1 MKIRY
6 FDHFTKK
13 VIEVDVSVKVAH
25 YIEKERARQ
34 KEEREQQEKEP
45 ILSLDELIEKG
56 FQPYSLNSI
65 EREIIIREKERKYL
79 NSNEYKKFRA
89 DMKDEIKKKFNE
101 MPDMIKKVMF
111 LRFWKD
117 MSIGQIA
124 NALHISRSSA
134 QVYVQRGCG
143 YIKDF
148 LNKDIRKQKLKEK
161 RELEKLV
168 RKFLEEHGDN

>member
-1 MKIRY
+1 
-6 FDHFTKK
+6 
-13 VIEVDVSVKVAH
+13 
-25 YIEKERARQ
+25 
-34 KEEREQQEKEP
+34 
-45 ILSLDELIEKG
+45 
-56 FQPYSLNSI
+56 
-65 EREIIIREKERKYL
+65 
-79 NSNEYKKFRA
+79 
-89 DMKDEIKKKFNE
+89 

-134 QVYVQRGCG
+134 QVYVKRGCG

>member
-6 FDHFTKK
+6 YDHFTKK
-13 VIEVDVSVKVAH
+13 VIETDVSVKVAH

-34 KEEREQQEKEP
+34 KEEREQQKKEP
-45 ILSLDELIEKG
+45 VLSLDELMENG
-56 FQPYSLNSI
+56 YQPYSLTTI

-89 DMKDEIKKKFNE
+89 DMKEEIKKKFNE
-101 MPDMIKKVMF
+101 MPDYLKRVMF

-117 MSIGQIA
+117 MSISQIA
-124 NALHISRSSA
+124 SILHVSKGTA
-134 QVYVQRGCG
+134 QDYIRRGCV

-148 LNKDIRKQKLKEK
+148 LNKDLKKQKAKEK
-161 RELEKLV
+161 RDLERLV
-168 RKFLEEHGDN
+168 RKFLEEQKQ

>member
-1 MKIRY
+1 MKIKY
-6 FDHFTKK
+6 YDHFTKK
-13 VIEVDVSVKVAH
+13 VIEVNVSVKVAH

-34 KEEREQQEKEP
+34 KEEREQQENEP

-101 MPDMIKKVMF
+101 MPDYLKKVMF

-117 MSIGQIA
+117 MSISQIA
-124 NALHISRSSA
+124 NILHVSKGTA
-134 QVYVQRGCG
+134 QDYVQRGCV

-148 LNKDIRKQKLKEK
+148 LNKDIRKQNLKEK

-168 RKFLEEHGDN
+168 RKFWEEQQNN

>member
-13 VIEVDVSVKVAH
+13 VVETDVSVKVAH

-34 KEEREQQEKEP
+34 KEEREQQKKEP
-45 ILSLDELIEKG
+45 VLSLDERMENG
-56 FQPYSLNSI
+56 YQPYSLTTI

-89 DMKDEIKKKFNE
+89 DMKEEIKKKFNE
-101 MPDMIKKVMF
+101 MPDYLKRVMF

-117 MSIGQIA
+117 MSISQIA
-124 NALHISRSSA
+124 SILHVSKGTA
-134 QVYVQRGCG
+134 QDYVKRGCV
-143 YIKDF
+143 YIKEF
-148 LNKDIRKQKLKEK
+148 LNKDLKKQKAKEK
-161 RELEKLV
+161 RDLERLV
-168 RKFLEEHGDN
+168 RKFLEEQKQ

>member
-13 VIEVDVSVKVAH
+13 VIETDVSVKVAH

-34 KEEREQQEKEP
+34 KEEREQQKKEP
-45 ILSLDELIEKG
+45 VLSLDELMENG
-56 FQPYSLNSI
+56 YQPYSLTTI

-89 DMKDEIKKKFNE
+89 DMKEEIKSKFNE

-117 MSIGQIA
+117 ISIGQIA
-124 NALHISRSSA
+124 TALHITRSSA
-134 QVYVQRGCG
+134 QTYIQRGCG
-143 YIKDF
+143 FIKDF

-161 RELEKLV
+161 RELERLV
-168 RKFLEEHGDN
+168 KKFLDEHGNN

>member
-89 DMKDEIKKKFNE
+89 DMKEEIKKKFNE
-101 MPDMIKKVMF
+101 MSPMVRKAMY
-111 LRFWKD
+111 LRFWED
-117 MSIGQIA
+117 LSIGQIA
-124 NALHISRSSA
+124 SILHITRGA
-134 QVYVQRGCG
+134 TQTHIQRGCQH
-143 YIKDF
+143 IKEF
-148 LNKDIRKQKLKEK
+148 LRKDIRKQDLKEK

-168 RKFLEEHGDN
+168 KKFLEEQQNN

>member
-6 FDHFTKK
+6 YDHFTKK
-13 VIEVDVSVKVAH
+13 VIETDVSVKVAH

-45 ILSLDELIEKG
+45 ILSLDELMEKG
-56 FQPYSLNSI
+56 FQPYSLNTI

-89 DMKDEIKKKFNE
+89 DMKEEIKRKFNE
-101 MPDMIKKVMF
+101 MPDYLKRVMF

-117 MSIGQIA
+117 MSISQIA
-124 NALHISRSSA
+124 SILHVSKGTA
-134 QVYVQRGCG
+134 QDYIRRGCV

-148 LNKDIRKQKLKEK
+148 LNKDLKKQKAKEK
-161 RELEKLV
+161 RDLERLV
-168 RKFLEEHGDN
+168 RKFLEEQKQ

>member
-13 VIEVDVSVKVAH
+13 VVETDVSVKVAH

-34 KEEREQQEKEP
+34 KEEREQQKKEP
-45 ILSLDELIEKG
+45 VLSLDELMENG
-56 FQPYSLNSI
+56 YQPYSLTTI

-89 DMKDEIKKKFNE
+89 DMKEEIKKKFNE
-101 MPDMIKKVMF
+101 MPDYLKRVMF

-117 MSIGQIA
+117 MSISQIA
-124 NALHISRSSA
+124 SILHVSKGTA
-134 QVYVQRGCG
+134 QDYVKRGCV
-143 YIKDF
+143 YIKEF
-148 LNKDIRKQKLKEK
+148 LNKDLKKQKAKEK
-161 RELEKLV
+161 RDLERLV
-168 RKFLEEHGDN
+168 RKFLEEQKQ

>member
-6 FDHFTKK
+6 YDHFTKK
-13 VIEVDVSVKVAH
+13 VIETDVSVKVAH

-45 ILSLDELIEKG
+45 ILSLDELMEKG
-56 FQPYSLNSI
+56 FQPYSLNTI

-101 MPDMIKKVMF
+101 MPDMIKKAMF

-124 NALHISRSSA
+124 SILHVSKGTA
-134 QVYVQRGCG
+134 QDYIRRGCV

-148 LNKDIRKQKLKEK
+148 LNKDLKKQKAKEK
-161 RELEKLV
+161 RDLERLV
-168 RKFLEEHGDN
+168 RKFLEEQKQ

>member
-13 VIEVDVSVKVAH
+13 VIETDVSVKVAH

-34 KEEREQQEKEP
+34 KEEREQQKKEP
-45 ILSLDELIEKG
+45 VLSLDELMENG
-56 FQPYSLNSI
+56 YQPYSLTTI

-89 DMKDEIKKKFNE
+89 DMKEEIKKKFNE
-101 MPDMIKKVMF
+101 MPDYLKRVMF

-117 MSIGQIA
+117 ISISQIA
-124 NALHISRSSA
+124 SILHVSKGTA
-134 QVYVQRGCG
+134 QDYVKRGCV
-143 YIKDF
+143 YIKEF
-148 LNKDIRKQKLKEK
+148 LNKDLKKQKAKEK
-161 RELEKLV
+161 RDLERLV
-168 RKFLEEHGDN
+168 RKFLEEQKQ

>member
-13 VIEVDVSVKVAH
+13 VVETDVSVKVAH

-34 KEEREQQEKEP
+34 KEEREQQKKEP
-45 ILSLDELIEKG
+45 VLSLDELMENG
-56 FQPYSLNSI
+56 YQPYSLTTI

-89 DMKDEIKKKFNE
+89 DMKEEIKKKFNE
-101 MPDMIKKVMF
+101 MPDYLKRVMF

-117 MSIGQIA
+117 MSISQIA
-124 NALHISRSSA
+124 SILHVSKGTA
-134 QVYVQRGCG
+134 QDYIRRGCV

-148 LNKDIRKQKLKEK
+148 LNKDLKKQKAKEK
-161 RELEKLV
+161 RDLERLV
-168 RKFLEEHGDN
+168 RKFLEEQKQ

>member
-13 VIEVDVSVKVAH
+13 VIETDVSVKVAH

-34 KEEREQQEKEP
+34 KEEREQQKKEP
-45 ILSLDELIEKG
+45 VLSLDELMENG
-56 FQPYSLNSI
+56 YQPYSLTTI

-89 DMKDEIKKKFNE
+89 DMKEEIKKKFNE
-101 MPDMIKKVMF
+101 MPDYLKRVMF

-117 MSIGQIA
+117 MSISQIA
-124 NALHISRSSA
+124 SILHVSKGTA
-134 QVYVQRGCG
+134 QDYVKRGCV
-143 YIKDF
+143 YIKEF
-148 LNKDIRKQKLKEK
+148 LNKDLKKQKAKEK
-161 RELEKLV
+161 RDLERLV
-168 RKFLEEHGDN
+168 RKFLEEQKQ